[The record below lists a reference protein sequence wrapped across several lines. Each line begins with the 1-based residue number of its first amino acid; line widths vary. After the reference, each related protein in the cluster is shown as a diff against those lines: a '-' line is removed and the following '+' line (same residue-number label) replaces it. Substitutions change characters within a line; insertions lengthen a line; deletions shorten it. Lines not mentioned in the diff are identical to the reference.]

1 MRVINYNDT
10 IWDGS
15 GRDPETWPRK
25 WLRITV
31 HDNDY
36 TGFGK
41 ILGEAIQE
49 MIFWRGEQIREDNV
63 EEYREAI
70 AELWTAFQKFDN
82 VGLQLDNDVDA
93 EFFKANM
100 DMKIVGDGNIEA
112 DNYESIYISMFKYA
126 EVVVL

>member
-1 MRVINYNDT
+1 MVTY
-10 IWDGS
+10 WDGTK
-15 GRDPETWPRK
+15 RDPETWPRK

-36 TGFGK
+36 TGFGR
-41 ILGEAIQE
+41 ILGEAIQK
-49 MIFWRGEQIREDNV
+49 MIFWRGERIREDNV

-70 AELWTAFQKFDN
+70 SELWAAFQKFDN
-82 VGLQLDNDVDA
+82 VGLQLDNNIDA

-100 DMKIVGDGNIEA
+100 VMKIVDDGNIEA
-112 DNYESIYISMFKYA
+112 DNYESIYIPMFKYA

>member
-1 MRVINYNDT
+1 MVAY
-10 IWDGS
+10 WDATY
-15 GRDPETWPRK
+15 RDPATLPRK

-36 TGFGK
+36 TGFGR
-41 ILGEAIQE
+41 ILGEAIRE
-49 MIFWRGEQIREDNV
+49 MIFWRGEQIREDNI

-70 AELWTAFQKFDN
+70 AELWSAFQKFDN
-82 VGLQLDNDVDA
+82 VGLVLNNDVDA

-100 DMKIVGDGNIEA
+100 VMKIVDDGNIEA
-112 DNYESIYISMFKYA
+112 DNYESIYIPMFKYA